1 MDMKKRLIMITGTM
15 GAGKSTT
22 TRYLYHVLPNAVR
35 LEGDWLWDADPYL
48 VTAETKTMVM
58 KNVIYVLNNLI
69 ACNGY
74 ENIVFN
80 WAMHRQDIIDGL
92 MRGLHLENVDL
103 SFFVLTASDKT
114 IREHYQKDIDAGR
127 RSITTL
133 PNALERNPL
142 FEHIGGTVVNVDNKT
157 VEEVCNEILAHLG
170 VSIN

>member
-1 MDMKKRLIMITGTM
+1 MITGTM

-22 TRYLYHVLPNAVR
+22 TRYLYRVLPNAVR

-48 VTAETKTMVM
+48 ITAETKTMVM

-69 ACNGY
+69 ACTGY

-103 SFFVLTASDKT
+103 SFFALTASEET
-114 IREHYQKDIDAGR
+114 IRQHYQTDIDAGR

-133 PNALERNPL
+133 SDALERNPV
-142 FEHIGGTVVNVDNKT
+142 FDSIGAITVNVDGKT
-157 VEEVCNEILAHLG
+157 VEEVGNEILAHLG